1 MCPAR
6 AGSRPLPPLGRPR
19 RSGRLDDLPPGVN
32 PLHAILEAKQAAVIK
47 LFETWG
53 HIDRSH
59 RKLAHRGSRI
69 GLVHVSE
76 STVRRVLADEGLIL
90 PGPPPREPT
99 PRPDWPQWL
108 EWKPNRI
115 WAYDLDTAH
124 S

>member
-1 MCPAR
+1 MT
-6 AGSRPLPPLGRPR
+6 
-19 RSGRLDDLPPGVN
+19 
-32 PLHAILEAKQAAVIK
+32 

-76 STVRRVLADEGLIL
+76 STERRVLADEGLVL
-90 PGPPPREPT
+90 PGPPPREPI
-99 PRPDWPQWL
+99 PRPGWPQWL

-115 WAYDLDTAH
+115 WAYDLEQLILEPADGWNNSTVIRHVAAKVCH
-124 S
+124 RRGIAR